1 MAMQVVSIYKAGD
14 FIDGAELIAIEQFQ
28 GELDV
33 RMLEDGILQ
42 VKVMDKEGIYQLR
55 AMYKQWYGLLIQD
68 VIIAPEPTDR
78 VVNIGSATKKDRE

>member
-1 MAMQVVSIYKAGD
+1 MAMQVVSVRHAGD
-14 FIDGAELIAIEQFQ
+14 FIDGAELISIEQFQ

-33 RMLEDGILQ
+33 SVHQDGILQ
-42 VKVMDKEGIYQLR
+42 VKVMDKEGIYQVR
-55 AMYKQWYGLLIQD
+55 AMYKQWYSLLIQD

>member
-1 MAMQVVSIYKAGD
+1 MAMQVVSVRHAWD
-14 FIDGAELIAIEQFQ
+14 FIDGAELISVEQFQ

-55 AMYKQWYGLLIQD
+55 ALYKQWYGLLIQD
-68 VIIAPEPTDR
+68 VIMPPESTDKVIA
-78 VVNIGSATKKDRE
+78 IGSGKKQDRE